1 MAVLWCEGGSHAWQR
16 PRQRGRPPRS
26 CLDHADGATLA
37 SRALAPAA
45 VGESHTADEA
55 ASASVAEPAFA
66 RRLKALLRTVPFHE
80 LEATKP
86 YRSGEWEVYDL
97 RALALLAIDTVVDHM
112 EIDRGVGFHAVVS
125 VLEDAAARLAPG
137 RAADE
142 LRVVATAV
150 VEHLLNEES
159 GRSARPLRYVDLSG
173 DGPIV
178 WQRSDVRILV
188 EHEERDGSISLRATP
203 EAINVLVG
211 AIDVDVASQQ
221 EADEVLLDAQLRRGR
236 VQSAEQLAQ
245 RARLLSVQ
253 YTERLRR
260 QLDMAQQDLAR
271 IDWDGALERELDD
284 AYRHLD
290 DCMAR
295 EQRILAYAWK
305 MLEAADI
312 PEQREVLSRTAEVV
326 DECLGRHLRL
336 HRELMPARR
345 SLLAEQERQRLSA
358 PVSLALPPALLSE
371 ILDPLLSL
379 PALAALQVG
388 AAFAR
393 AVIGPIAPRLLQLDA
408 LVAALLQP
416 RVARDLSSRDAEVPV
431 LEDQA
436 VFDLIFD
443 ERTRRQSHDL
453 LVSATASGPA
463 RLGDVLETAVTA
475 HGSGTLVADLC
486 VLTSLWAY
494 APETH
499 DGSDGDVEA
508 TSPQVIA
515 DCDGRR
521 LPSDAPYRG
530 DDLVLRRIE
539 AD

>member
-1 MAVLWCEGGSHAWQR
+1 MASPA
-16 PRQRGRPPRS
+16 PRS
-26 CLDHADGATLA
+26 PVGMEPSAGSDERAAT
-37 SRALAPAA
+37 
-45 VGESHTADEA
+45 ES
-55 ASASVAEPAFA
+55 PFA

-86 YRSGEWEVYDL
+86 YRSGDWDAYDL
-97 RALALLAIDTVVDHM
+97 RALALLAVDTVVDHM
-112 EIDRGVGFHAVVS
+112 EIDRGIGFHAIVA
-125 VLEDAAARLAPG
+125 VLEDAASRVVAG
-137 RAADE
+137 RDADE
-142 LRVVATAV
+142 LRTVATTV
-150 VEHLLNEES
+150 VEHLLNEDA

-173 DGPIV
+173 EGQAV

-221 EADEVLLDAQLRRGR
+221 EADEVLLEVQLRRGR

-260 QLDMAQQDLAR
+260 QLDMAQQDLER
-271 IDWDGALERELDD
+271 IDWDGALERELDE

-295 EQRILAYAWK
+295 EQRILAYAWR
-305 MLEAADI
+305 MQEAADTT
-312 PEQREVLSRTAEVV
+312 EQREILAATAMAV

-358 PVSLALPPALLSE
+358 PVSLTLPPALLSE
-371 ILDPLLSL
+371 ILDPLLCL
-379 PALAALQVG
+379 PALMAAKVSDV
-388 AAFAR
+388 FTT
-393 AVIGPIAPRLLQLDA
+393 AVVGPITPRLLQLDA

-416 RVARDLSSRDAEVPV
+416 RVARDMTPGDAEPRV
-431 LEDQA
+431 LVDQA
-436 VFDLIFD
+436 TLDQIFD
-443 ERTRRQSHDL
+443 DESRRRVHDVL
-453 LVSATASGPA
+453 LRATASGPA
-463 RLGDVLETAVTA
+463 RLGDVVDASRTPD
-475 HGSGTLVADLC
+475 GSGMLIADLC

-494 APETH
+494 AAETY
-499 DGSDGDVEA
+499 DSADGDVDLA
-508 TSPQVIA
+508 TAGITA
-515 DCDGRR
+515 ECDGRP
-521 LPSDAPYRG
+521 LPDHGPYRG
-530 DDLVLRRIE
+530 DDLVLRRAE
-539 AD
+539 AT